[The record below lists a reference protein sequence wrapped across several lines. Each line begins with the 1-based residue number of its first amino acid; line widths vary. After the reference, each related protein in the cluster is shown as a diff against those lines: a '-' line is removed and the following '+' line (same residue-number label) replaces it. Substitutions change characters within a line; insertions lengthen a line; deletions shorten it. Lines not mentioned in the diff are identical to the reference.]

1 MHCFI
6 HEINMYPLILGA
18 LEDFETDAPSTT
30 KQSSVGDCQNEAK
43 PSCSTE
49 SKVGEDS
56 SDTTLKSP
64 ESSSA
69 SSSSQDDSN
78 TQFEAQ
84 FAKMAED
91 VENTMKTMLGDK
103 PELVAQLDQ
112 FAQAAANAE
121 HGKALKQ
128 EVLL

>member
-1 MHCFI
+1 
-6 HEINMYPLILGA
+6 MYVLNICLLILLILGA
-18 LEDFETDAPSTT
+18 LEDFGKNAPSTT

-49 SKVGEDS
+49 SKVGEGS

-64 ESSSA
+64 KSSSA
-69 SSSSQDDSN
+69 SSSFQDDSN

-91 VENTMKTMLGDK
+91 VENAMKTMLGDK
-103 PELVAQLDQ
+103 PELVAQLNQ
-112 FAQAAANAE
+112 FAQEAANAE
-121 HGKALKQ
+121 QGKALKAQ
-128 EVLL
+128 II